1 LADFPVASDFISR
14 SLPRRET
21 AKEKEPDSQEIT
33 VFKFLAKSSSGGKWA
48 RANKAPRLC
57 VEALEIR
64 TVLSATA
71 LTTAP
76 LTTAATSSISTAPAL
91 LLNNPGN
98 GVTPGTSPPVT
109 PGVALIQS
117 LPDTTVEIVAMA
129 DYLRDGYISRND
141 MMDIFAKGTA
151 SYKSATQAVIA
162 SFQTLINNA
171 STVGMPGYVQIL
183 AGKTLTTANGLLQG
197 LLKGMQQDD
206 PQAYPYFYSHQYIY
220 LAQDIAQGIDNWF
233 LGMDHPDD
241 SFANSKGQTVAP
253 AYQAVDLPLFNP
265 STGTPAY
272 QDVAQQNLPDCWLTA
287 RLAEVADRDPADIM
301 NMIIDNGDN
310 TFTVRFYNNGT
321 PDYVTVDNMLPDQSY
336 GFSDRPQGNLWA
348 ALVEK
353 AYAQENASGW
363 VSSNHPYVDSYAAL
377 SNGNPQWALTAITGQ
392 NVPTYSSIN
401 ATLIM
406 DAYYQGK
413 FVVLCT
419 GNNPGSSQV
428 DPNHCYALLSY
439 NGATSSFTL
448 FNPWG
453 VNGGTSADNGNYYP
467 GFVTFSCAQL
477 PGAFDSWATAGGAS
491 AGSRLAAS
499 AAPVQ
504 TEVARTVSFVSATR
518 QPQFSEG
525 SVASA
530 NASLDAIKLA
540 SFAAGK
546 NVAGIASMEVN
557 ADAFSKPDLFSTI

>member
-1 LADFPVASDFISR
+1 M
-14 SLPRRET
+14 
-21 AKEKEPDSQEIT
+21 
-33 VFKFLAKSSSGGKWA
+33 FKFLSKSSSGGKRA
-48 RANKAPRLC
+48 RVIKAPRLC
-57 VEALEIR
+57 VEELEIR
-64 TVLSATA
+64 TVLSATT
-71 LTTAP
+71 LTTAA
-76 LTTAATSSISTAPAL
+76 LTTAATLSISTVPAL

-98 GVTPGTSPPVT
+98 GVNPGTSPPVT

-117 LPDTTVEIVAMA
+117 LPDSTVKIVALA

-141 MMDIFAKGTA
+141 MLDIFAKGTA
-151 SYKSATQAVIA
+151 SYKSATEPVIA

-171 STVGMPGYVQIL
+171 STVGMPGYVQNL
-183 AGKTLTTANGLLQG
+183 AGKTLATANGLLQG
-197 LLKGMQQDD
+197 MLKGMQQDD
-206 PQAYPYFYSHQYIY
+206 PQAYPYFDSHQYIY
-220 LAQDIAQGIDNWF
+220 LAQDIAQEIDNWF

-241 SFANSKGQTVAP
+241 SFANSKGQTVTP
-253 AYQAVDLPLFNP
+253 AYQVVDLPLYNP

-287 RLAEVADRDPADIM
+287 SLAEVAARHPSDIM

-310 TFTVRFYNNGT
+310 TYTVRFYNNGT
-321 PDYVTVDNMLPDQSY
+321 PDYVTVDNMLPDQSF

-377 SNGNPQWALTAITGQ
+377 SNGDPQWALTAITGQ
-392 NVPTYSSIN
+392 NVPTYSTVNS
-401 ATLIM
+401 TSVM
-406 DAYYQGK
+406 DAYYEGN

-477 PGAFDSWATAGGAS
+477 PGAFDSWAMAGGAS
-491 AGSRLAAS
+491 AGSPLAVS
-499 AAPVQ
+499 IVPVQ
-504 TEVARTVSFVSATR
+504 TEGGRTVSFVSTI
-518 QPQFSEG
+518 QSPQFSGG
-525 SVASA
+525 SVVNA
-530 NASLDAIKLA
+530 NASPEAAKRA
-540 SFAAGK
+540 RFAASK
-546 NVAGIASMEVN
+546 NVAGVASVDAN
-557 ADAFSKPDLFSTI
+557 ADAFSKLDLFATI